1 MKVKYETMITV
12 RLSNIEWDRFKFA
25 FERIGFNDTK
35 TFHTYSLSRL
45 KVVVAKLKEQMGEVL
60 EQYDGCIFPRTI
72 QARDKLIMKLIEEYD
87 SSKDLLESI
96 ISLSVNIDA
105 PITIFN
111 IVWE

>member
-1 MKVKYETMITV
+1 
-12 RLSNIEWDRFKFA
+12 
-25 FERIGFNDTK
+25 
-35 TFHTYSLSRL
+35 
-45 KVVVAKLKEQMGEVL
+45 MGEVL
-60 EQYDGCIFPRTI
+60 EQYDGE
-72 QARDKLIMKLIEEYD
+72 DKLIMKLIEEYD